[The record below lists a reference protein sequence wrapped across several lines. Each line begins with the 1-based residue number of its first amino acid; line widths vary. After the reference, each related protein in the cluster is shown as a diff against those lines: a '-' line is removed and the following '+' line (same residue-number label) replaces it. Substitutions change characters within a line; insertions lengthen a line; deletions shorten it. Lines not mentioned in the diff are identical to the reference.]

1 MKSREYYISLILSH
15 AEELKS
21 NFGVKSLRLF
31 GSVSRNEQKEGSD
44 VDICVDMEP
53 KMFLVVR
60 LKRFLEN
67 LLECSVDIVRI
78 HKRIN
83 PYLLKEIEHDGIYI
97 IKRIAGTLLQ
107 IKKAI
112 EQLQDWNKDIQN
124 VDDYYSTPEGMK
136 NLAASCMLIEAI
148 GEGVKQIDKLT
159 QSRLLDERPE
169 IP

>member
-67 LLECSVDIVRI
+67 LLECSVDIVRDTVLFS
-78 HKRIN
+78 KKKELRKIN
-83 PYLLKEIEHDGIYI
+83 CRHFVFLYVLSLMGASRP
-97 IKRIAGTLLQ
+97 
-107 IKKAI
+107 
-112 EQLQDWNKDIQN
+112 
-124 VDDYYSTPEGMK
+124 
-136 NLAASCMLIEAI
+136 LAPRCFQ
-148 GEGVKQIDKLT
+148 V
-159 QSRLLDERPE
+159 
-169 IP
+169 

>member
-1 MKSREYYISLILSH
+1 MTEYTLS
-15 AEELKS
+15 
-21 NFGVKSLRLF
+21 N
-31 GSVSRNEQKEGSD
+31 
-44 VDICVDMEP
+44 
-53 KMFLVVR
+53 
-60 LKRFLEN
+60 
-67 LLECSVDIVRI
+67 
-78 HKRIN
+78 
-83 PYLLKEIEHDGIYI
+83 
-97 IKRIAGTLLQ
+97 RIAGTLLQ

-169 IP
+169 IPWQDVIGIRNHIAHGYFDIDGDIVLDVIKNNLDELLAAINYFIIKFSI